1 MRQRPPPLLPVTSPA
16 SRSYPALDARQ
27 GAGAQPLA
35 ALMAA
40 TNSLGEQLSE
50 GQREDLMGELPKAM
64 TKSSMLLQPLAREA

>member
-1 MRQRPPPLLPVTSPA
+1 
-16 SRSYPALDARQ
+16 
-27 GAGAQPLA
+27 
-35 ALMAA
+35 MAA